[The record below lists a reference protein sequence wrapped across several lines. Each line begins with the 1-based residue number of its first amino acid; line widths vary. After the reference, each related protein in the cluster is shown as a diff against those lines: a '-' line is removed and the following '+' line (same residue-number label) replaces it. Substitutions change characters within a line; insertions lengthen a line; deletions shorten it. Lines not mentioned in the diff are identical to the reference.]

1 MLQTIDHGPVREL
14 RLDRPPANALSP
26 ELIAALREA
35 VEGAPAAG
43 ARALVLSGSPGR
55 FSGGL
60 DVPLLI
66 QLDAASI
73 AATWRD
79 FYRLMSALAG
89 SPIPVAAAIT
99 GHAPAGGAVISLFC
113 DARFMAQSPEGDFRI
128 GLNEVQVGIPLP
140 PIIFRAF
147 RRLIGARQAERLS
160 VSGQLIPGA
169 EAHAIGLV
177 DELVPAERLVE
188 RAVEWCNGLLALPPQ
203 ALSITRQTARAD
215 LIAEFNETEGELA
228 SLVDMWFSDETQ
240 TVLRSVVE
248 RLTKK
253 AAPPRP
259 A

>member
-99 GHAPAGGAVISLFC
+99 GHSPAGGAVLGIFC
-113 DARFMAQSPEGDFRI
+113 DARFMAEGDFRI

-147 RRLIGARQAERLS
+147 RRLIGERQAERLS

-177 DELVPAERLVE
+177 DELVPADRVIE
-188 RAVEWCNGLLALPPQ
+188 RAVEWCNGLLSLPPQ
-203 ALSITRQTARAD
+203 AMAITRQTARAD

-240 TVLRSVVE
+240 TVLRMVVE
-248 RLTKK
+248 RLAKK
-253 AAPPRP
+253 KV
-259 A
+259 

>member
-79 FYRLMSALAG
+79 FYRLMGALAG

-99 GHAPAGGAVISLFC
+99 GHAPAGGTVVGVFC
-113 DARFMAQSPEGDFRI
+113 DARFMAEGDFRV

-147 RRLIGARQAERLS
+147 RRLVGPRHAERLS
-160 VSGQLIPGA
+160 VSGQLISGA
-169 EAHAIGLV
+169 EARAIGLV
-177 DELVPAERLVE
+177 DELVAPDRLVE

-240 TVLRSVVE
+240 TVLRMVVE

-253 AAPPRP
+253 KG
-259 A
+259 